1 MKKLLL
7 LLVLST
13 CVWHLSGCTSKD
25 AQDDTEIAV
34 DDSAAIDG
42 ELEKVDGGEVASD
55 STSEGFLD
63 EQLPADA
70 LGETVPPAEVATEA
84 PVDPAADPGLEP
96 VPEVSAEP
104 TTEVAA
110 VDPGQSIASDMAPPM
125 DAPVDATP
133 VETAPVMD
141 STVVA
146 STESLEPKP
155 APAPLRKID
164 TTPRIGASGELLN
177 SVYIARPGDN
187 FRKIAS
193 LIYGDKTKWKALRD
207 NNPSIS
213 SVKPGNKIYYN
224 SPVRPQ
230 DDTKVLTYY
239 EDQGMVPEVYMAQEG
254 DDLKKVSKNLL
265 GYDRAW
271 QEIWSTNPVESKG
284 SLTAGTEIRYWKSAP
299 AMPSATSTEVAG
311 NAIPKMD
318 NSMAPPDMDLPLPP
332 PPQPM
337 DMAQATPDMDLP
349 PPPPAQPMDM
359 AQATPAMDLP
369 PPPPAE
375 ALNPPPPPPP
385 PVAKK
390 APKESPAADGD
401 MMTALGAGAVIAGGL
416 ALILILRKRRQKKE
430 MENAFNDTQ
439 VGT

>member
-13 CVWHLSGCTSKD
+13 CAWHLSGCTSKD

-34 DDSAAIDG
+34 EDSAAIDG
-42 ELEKVDGGEVASD
+42 ELEKIDSGDVAAD

-70 LGETVPPAEVATEA
+70 LGETTTPPAEVTAEA
-84 PVDPAADPGLEP
+84 PTDPAADSGLEP
-96 VPEVSAEP
+96 VPEISAEP
-104 TTEVAA
+104 STEVAA
-110 VDPGQSIASDMAPPM
+110 VDPGQASSLEVAPPL
-125 DAPVDATP
+125 DAPVEATP
-133 VETAPVMD
+133 IEEAPVMD
-141 STVVA
+141 TPVA
-146 STESLEPKP
+146 ATTEAKP
-155 APAPLRKID
+155 ASAPLRKID
-164 TTPRIGASGELLN
+164 TTPRAGVNGEMLN
-177 SVYIARPGDN
+177 AVYIARPGDN
-187 FRKIAS
+187 YRKIAS
-193 LIYGDKTKWKALRD
+193 LIYGDRTKWKTLRD

-239 EDQGMVPEVYMAQEG
+239 EDQGMVPEIYMAQEG
-254 DDLKKVSKNLL
+254 DELKKVAKNLL

-284 SLTAGTEIRYWKSAP
+284 TLTAGTELRYWKAAPAAPP
-299 AMPSATSTEVAG
+299 AMPTEVAG
-311 NAIPKMD
+311 NAAPNMD
-318 NSMAPPDMDLPLPP
+318 LAQAPPAMDLPPP

-337 DMAQATPDMDLP
+337 DMAQAP
-349 PPPPAQPMDM
+349 
-359 AQATPAMDLP
+359 PAMDLP

-375 ALNPPPPPPP
+375 ALNPPPPPP
-385 PVAKK
+385 VAKK
-390 APKESPAADGD
+390 IPKESPAADED